1 MEIGDNGN
9 FKTYRSVKAMY
20 QESYSNRD
28 SKKQSCNLNWIFFLW
43 KHGAHAKWIYRSE
56 KQTSPSIWKLRKL
69 YFKCLKSSHRAVE

>member
-20 QESYSNRD
+20 QENYSNRD
-28 SKKQSCNLNWIFFLW
+28 SEKQSCNLNWIFFLW

-56 KQTSPSIWKLRKL
+56 KQTSPSKL
-69 YFKCLKSSHRAVE
+69 YLVVKEVIFQMSKV